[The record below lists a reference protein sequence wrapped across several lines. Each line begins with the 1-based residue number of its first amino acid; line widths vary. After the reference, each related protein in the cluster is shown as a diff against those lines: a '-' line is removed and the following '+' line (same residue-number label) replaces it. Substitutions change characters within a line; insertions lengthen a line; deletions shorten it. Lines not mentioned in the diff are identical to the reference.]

1 MGTHH
6 QTFSKISPQKIDKH
20 HPETVRPGGS
30 VRSSCFSPDGEKILA
45 AVRRD
50 FSFFSPW
57 EKDGHIWKPW
67 ESGIL
72 KLGFDLLTL
81 IVFFHWL
88 IRHLGHLRGIQ
99 TIPSPW
105 FLFVS
110 SVETW
115 RYFSHIFSIFVR
127 TTAISLGTSMNIEF

>member
-1 MGTHH
+1 MGKHH
-6 QTFSKISPQKIDKH
+6 QTISKFSPKKIDKH
-20 HPETVRPGGS
+20 HPKTVRPGGS

-81 IVFFHWL
+81 IVFFPL
-88 IRHLGHLRGIQ
+88 VNPPFGAPTCGTFPAYFQ
-99 TIPSPW
+99 
-105 FLFVS
+105 FLSEKLLFD
-110 SVETW
+110 W
-115 RYFSHIFSIFVR
+115 AHR
-127 TTAISLGTSMNIEF
+127 